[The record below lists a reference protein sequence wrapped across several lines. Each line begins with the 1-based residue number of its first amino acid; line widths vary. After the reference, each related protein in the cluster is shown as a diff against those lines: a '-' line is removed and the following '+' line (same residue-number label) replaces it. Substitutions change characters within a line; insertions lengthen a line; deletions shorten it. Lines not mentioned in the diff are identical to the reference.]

1 MKKVLTWVVFPIVI
15 IVLTIAIVKS
25 IEGPIQFK
33 KERARREA
41 VAIQRFKDIRTLEVA
56 YKSKHGKFT
65 ASIDSLIDFY
75 NNGQITIVKQI
86 GSMDDSVA
94 VARHLVKRENVV
106 MAVKDT
112 LLKDH
117 HFVPDSL
124 RYIPF
129 SGGQQILMKAVVK
142 KVSGVDVPLFEAS
155 APFNALLNGMNHQL
169 IVNLNAERTETDRY
183 PGVQVGSVDAPN
195 NNAGNWE

>member
-1 MKKVLTWVVFPIVI
+1 MKKVLTFVVFPIII

-33 KERARREA
+33 KERAHREA
-41 VAIQRFKDIRTLEVA
+41 VAIQRLKDIRTLQVA
-56 YKSKHGKFT
+56 YKSKFGKFT
-65 ASIDSLIDFY
+65 ANMDSLVNFY

-94 VARHLVKRENVV
+94 VAHHLVRRENVV
-106 MAVKDT
+106 MAVRDT
-112 LLKDH
+112 LLKRKG
-117 HFVPDSL
+117 FVVDSL

-129 SGGQQILMKAVVK
+129 SGKTPFEMKAVVK
-142 KVSGVDVPLFEAS
+142 QVSGVAVPLFEAS
-155 APFNALLNGMNHQL
+155 APFNELLKGMNHQL
-169 IVNLNAERTETDRY
+169 IVNLNAERENTDRY

>member
-1 MKKVLTWVVFPIVI
+1 MKKVLSWVVFPIVI
-15 IVLTIAIVKS
+15 IVLAVLIVRS
-25 IEGPIQFK
+25 IQGPINFK
-33 KERARREA
+33 KERAHREV
-41 VAIQRFKDIRTLEVA
+41 VAEQRLKDIRTLQVA

-86 GSMDDSVA
+86 GSMDDSLA

-106 MAVKDT
+106 VAVKDT

-117 HFVPDSL
+117 HFVADSL

-129 SGGQQILMKAVVK
+129 SNGDKIEMKAVVK
-142 KVSGVDVPLFEAS
+142 KVSGVDVPLFEAT
-155 APFNALLNGMNHQL
+155 APFNSLLKGMNHQL
-169 IVNLNAERTETDRY
+169 IVNLNAERKETDRF
-183 PGVQVGSVDAPN
+183 PGLQVGSVDAPN